1 MKIITK
7 YILKQMLLGFVLV
20 TTGLLMIVWLSQSLR
35 LLDMLLNSKASVWL
49 FIRMTMLMV
58 PGYLSTISPLALFAV
73 ALFTYNRMIADR
85 ELIILRAAGMSPVQ
99 LAKPVFILG
108 TVFTLI
114 GFYISLIVVPNAV
127 TSFRE
132 LRWKVQNDVSHLLLQ
147 EGEFNDVS
155 FGITVYIR
163 SRNDDNSLE
172 GIILHDQRS
181 RSSRVTLLAEKG
193 AITYRNG
200 VPQISMFNGSR
211 QEVAQ
216 KTGRFSILYFDFYN
230 LDFSTLNK
238 QTFGRLKN
246 RAEMGLFE
254 LLNITI
260 KDVLTEKNVR
270 EYKVEAYKRLAL
282 PFYNLS
288 FMLIAAVGL
297 LTGSF
302 NRRGHTKRVI
312 WTVIVMALL
321 QMASLGAENLS
332 VRSLGFVPLIYFFAI
347 APIFICIYI
356 LKNAGTFSFDTFKK
370 GYAALLRLKDRLIV
384 KRSARAK

>member
-1 MKIITK
+1 
-7 YILKQMLLGFVLV
+7 MLLSFVLV

-85 ELIILRAAGMSPVQ
+85 ELIILRAAGMSPLQ

-108 TVFTLI
+108 TAFTLI
-114 GFYISLIVVPNAV
+114 GFYISLVVVPNAV
-127 TSFRE
+127 TGFRE
-132 LRWKVQNDVSHLLLQ
+132 LRWKIQNDVSHLLLQ

-163 SRNDDNSLE
+163 KKNDDNTLE
-172 GIILHDQRS
+172 GIILNDQRK
-181 RSSRVTLLAEKG
+181 RNSRVTLLAEKG
-193 AITYRNG
+193 AVTYRNG

-211 QEVAQ
+211 QEFAQ

-254 LLNITI
+254 LLNITV
-260 KDVLTEKNVR
+260 KDVFTEKNVR
-270 EYKVEAYKRLAL
+270 EYKVEAYKRLAQ

-302 NRRGHTKRVI
+302 NRRGHSKRVI
-312 WTVIVMALL
+312 WTVIVMAAL
-321 QMASLGAENLS
+321 QIASLGAENLS
-332 VRSLGFVPLIYFFAI
+332 VRALSFVPLIYFFAV

-356 LKNAGTFSFDTFKK
+356 LKNAGSFSFERLKK
-370 GYAALLRLKDRLIV
+370 GYSFLLNV
-384 KRSARAK
+384 KKRFTPQRSLPAK